1 MRNSNYDP
9 TKQQVIM
16 KEVGE
21 TMMDYAA
28 TEDDH
33 KKANA
38 MCIIG
43 QDLSL
48 IGTLF
53 SKKMHEYNEHE
64 LEIIT
69 EVTDRMGLTKDG
81 HLV

>member
-1 MRNSNYDP
+1 MRSNYDP
-9 TKQQVIM
+9 TDQELIM
-16 KEVGE
+16 KQVGE

-53 SKKMHEYNEHE
+53 SKKMHEYNEE
-64 LEIIT
+64 EVAIIT
-69 EVTDRMGLTKDG
+69 EVSDRMGITRGGKI
-81 HLV
+81 V

>member
-1 MRNSNYDP
+1 MRSNYDP
-9 TKQQVIM
+9 TEQESMM

-28 TEDDH
+28 KENDH

-38 MCIIG
+38 VCVIG

-53 SKKMHEYNEHE
+53 SKKMHEYNEDE

-69 EVTDRMGLTKDG
+69 EVTDRMGLTKEG
-81 HLV
+81 RMV